1 MPPPAALSPAKRA
14 ADEPLRPFPRSPK
27 TTDPRTAENRMSDRF
42 GRALV
47 AVALVAIALT
57 LTIGSVRLLMTL
69 EALR

>member
-1 MPPPAALSPAKRA
+1 M
-14 ADEPLRPFPRSPK
+14 
-27 TTDPRTAENRMSDRF
+27 AENRMSDRF

-47 AVALVAIALT
+47 AFALLAIALS